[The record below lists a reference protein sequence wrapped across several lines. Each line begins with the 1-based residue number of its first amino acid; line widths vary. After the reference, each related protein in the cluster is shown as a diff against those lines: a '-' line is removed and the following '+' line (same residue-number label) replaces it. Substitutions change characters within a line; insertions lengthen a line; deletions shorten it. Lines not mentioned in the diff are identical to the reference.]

1 MITNLSEIKHGFY
14 INLES
19 RPDRK
24 THVEQQLANLGLQ
37 NAVQRFNAIKLP
49 NGALGCSMSHL
60 KCIETAKE
68 NNWEHVLIVEDDI
81 LFMDPS
87 LFTQQMNSFL
97 ERHHSHFDVVLIA
110 GNNMPPYK
118 QVDET
123 CVQVFQC
130 QTTTGY
136 LVMNHYYDIL
146 IANLREGI
154 TNLVKEPSRHAL
166 YAIDKY
172 WFHLQ
177 KKDKWF
183 LIIPLT
189 VVQREDYSDIE
200 KRKTNYKRC
209 MTDLNKEQFF
219 RNKINFSS

>member
-1 MITNLSEIKHGFY
+1 MLTNINQIKHGFY
-14 INLES
+14 INLET

-24 THVEQQLANLGLQ
+24 AHVEQQLTNIGLHEV
-37 NAVQRFNAIKLP
+37 VQRFNAIKLP

-60 KCIETAKE
+60 KCVEKAKE
-68 NNWEHVLIVEDDI
+68 MNWDHVFIVEDDI
-81 LFMDPS
+81 LFLNPS
-87 LFTQQMNSFL
+87 LFQQQVNTFL
-97 ERHHSHFDVVLIA
+97 ERKQNNFDVLLLA
-110 GNNMPPYK
+110 GNNMPPYNK
-118 QVDET
+118 VDEC
-123 CVQVFQC
+123 CVQVFKC

-136 LVMNHYYDIL
+136 LVMSHYYDTL
-146 IANLREGI
+146 ITNFREGI
-154 TNLVKEPSRHAL
+154 TNLVKEPMKHSL

-200 KRKTNYKRC
+200 KRQTNYRRC
-209 MTDLNKEQFF
+209 MTDLNKEALF
-219 RNKINFSS
+219 RNKIHFSS